1 MALLAFYGPGAPP
14 YVEPA
19 RPGVLPEFNGIKC
32 GGKPPLPQVILWS
45 CLPKIFS
52 DGPVGYGLLPLLVLH
67 NVGGSHKEDLAS
79 PSSIFMC
86 PTTMSMSLSSES
98 IRSY

>member
-1 MALLAFYGPGAPP
+1 M
-14 YVEPA
+14 
-19 RPGVLPEFNGIKC
+19 
-32 GGKPPLPQVILWS
+32 
-45 CLPKIFS
+45 
-52 DGPVGYGLLPLLVLH
+52 GYGLLPLLVLH

-86 PTTMSMSLSSES
+86 PSTMSMSLSSES